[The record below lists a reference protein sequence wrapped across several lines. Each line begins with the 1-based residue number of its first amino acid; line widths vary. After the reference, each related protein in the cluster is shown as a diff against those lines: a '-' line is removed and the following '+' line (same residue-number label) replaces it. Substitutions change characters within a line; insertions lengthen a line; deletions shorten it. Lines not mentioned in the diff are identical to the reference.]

1 MCYQSCDKPFL
12 LFFSPFSF
20 SPYVAICPAGC
31 PTNSQCTA
39 PGQCTSV
46 CMIKKNCKQ
55 IKLFMRHECIFFSC
69 SCLSGWSGDSCDQCI
84 PATGCGESFCS
95 LVGSGS
101 GYGVIWAMKS
111 HAVCPRPLVP
121 CLGGSMFCKWQHFGI
136 DFIHIV
142 IPFSLPLPICPCG
155 MLFM

>member
-55 IKLFMRHECIFFSC
+55 IKLFMKHECIFFLAVV
-69 SCLSGWSGDSCDQCI
+69 CLDG
-84 PATGCGESFCS
+84 
-95 LVGSGS
+95 VGTPVISV
-101 GYGVIWAMKS
+101 YQLQGVVS
-111 HAVCPRPLVP
+111 PFAV
-121 CLGGSMFCKWQHFGI
+121 
-136 DFIHIV
+136 
-142 IPFSLPLPICPCG
+142 
-155 MLFM
+155 